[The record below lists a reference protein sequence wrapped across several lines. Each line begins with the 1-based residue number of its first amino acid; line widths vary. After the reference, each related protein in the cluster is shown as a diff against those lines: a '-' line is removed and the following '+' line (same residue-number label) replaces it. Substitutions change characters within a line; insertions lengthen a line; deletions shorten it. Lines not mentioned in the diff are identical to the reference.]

1 MTTELTIKPETLLS
15 KDERQLAEM
24 LTRFQSFGLATTSDE
39 NTFMRAF
46 ALAKGIQQMRA
57 TLNNDAMQPIMSL
70 QGSHLGFRTD
80 RDEKGGYNIETVRE
94 CFIAATLNGLTPV
107 GNMFNIIA
115 GKFYPTKEGFTYLLN
130 NMPGLAY
137 QIDNSVPV
145 MKNGGAIVTVEIKW
159 SINNNGTQRQIK
171 EIPIRVNN
179 GMGADAILGK
189 ADRKAKKWLFEHITK
204 KPMPDGSVDD
214 GDIIDV
220 ASQPSRVRKPAS
232 SFLQAPATKTI
243 DAPAAPTPVDF
254 EGDELPGLE
263 PEAANVNEGNYIDR

>member
-1 MTTELTIKPETLLS
+1 MSNDLTIRPETLLS
-15 KDERQLAEM
+15 QNERQLAET
-24 LTRFQSFGLATTSDE
+24 LTRFQSFGLATTAGE

-46 ALAKGIQQMRA
+46 ALAKGVEQMRS
-57 TLNNDAMQPIMSL
+57 TLSDEAMRPIMSL
-70 QGSHLGFRTD
+70 QGSHIGFRTD
-80 RDEKGGYNIETVRE
+80 RDEKGGYNVQTVRE

-145 MKNGGAIVTVEIKW
+145 MKNGGAIVTVDIKW
-159 SINNNGTQRQIK
+159 SLNNNGTQRQVK
-171 EIPIRVNN
+171 EIPVRVNA

-214 GDIIDV
+214 GDVIDIP
-220 ASQPSRVRKPAS
+220 ASGASSRVRKPAS
-232 SFLQAPATKTI
+232 SFLKPATPVH
-243 DAPAAPTPVDF
+243 DQPAA
-254 EGDELPGLE
+254 EYAGDEIPGLE
-263 PEAANVNEGNYIDR
+263 VEPTAEANSYIDR

>member
-1 MTTELTIKPETLLS
+1 MTIRPETLLS
-15 KDERQLAEM
+15 KEEKQLAET
-24 LTRFQSFGLATTSDE
+24 LTRFQSFGLATSANE

-46 ALAKGIQQMRA
+46 ALAKGIEQIRT
-57 TLNNDAMQPIMSL
+57 TLTDDAMQPIMKL
-70 QGSHLGFRTD
+70 QSTHLGFCTD
-80 RDEKGGYNIETVRE
+80 RDEKGGYGINVVRE
-94 CFIAATLNGLTPV
+94 CLIEATLNGLMPV

-115 GKFYPTKEGFTYLLN
+115 GRFYPTKEGFTYLLN
-130 NMPGLAY
+130 NMPDLAY

-145 MKNGGAIVTVEIKW
+145 MKNGGAIVTMEIQW
-159 SINNNGTQRQIK
+159 SHNGNATQKQIK
-171 EIPIRVNN
+171 EIPVRVNA

-232 SFLQAPATKTI
+232 SFLKTPEPKTI
-243 DAPAAPTPVDF
+243 EAPAAPAPVDF
-254 EGDELPGLE
+254 QGDEIPGLGLNDTM
-263 PEAANVNEGNYIDR
+263 PANSTYIDR